1 MAPRSRARR
10 FADSTVHEEE
20 PNFTDTEFIAG
31 ILDAASAIAERSDGK
46 YTVEF
51 LLEKAKI
58 AINQWQETRK
68 QNLEQTEGDYDSV
81 EKEMNN
87 LKNPNTGK
95 TKSSLKCPFVAKDVL
110 IPAESDDKPRYPP
123 VIESKRKKLASVSA
137 EPTHKSPHKDTTAI
151 DTEFQTFKSNK
162 RKVEQT
168 ESDAHA
174 VTNNSKKAKS
184 TTTGKP
190 STVQLPAWYTTGSN
204 ES

>member
-1 MAPRSRARR
+1 MAPRLRARR

-68 QNLEQTEGDYDSV
+68 SVKQNLEQTEGDYDSV

-87 LKNPNTGK
+87 PKNPNSGK
-95 TKSSLKCPFVAKDVL
+95 TQSFLKFPFVAKDVL
-110 IPAESDDKPRYPP
+110 IPAESDDTPRYPP
-123 VIESKRKKLASVSA
+123 VIESKRKKLDSVSA
-137 EPTHKSPHKDTTAI
+137 EPTHKSPHKDTTGI
-151 DTEFQTFKSNK
+151 DTELQTSKSNK
-162 RKVEQT
+162 RKVEHT
-168 ESDAHA
+168 ESDANA
-174 VTNNSKKAKS
+174 VRNNNKKAKS

-190 STVQLPAWYTTGSN
+190 
-204 ES
+204 

>member
-1 MAPRSRARR
+1 MAPRLRARR

-68 QNLEQTEGDYDSV
+68 SINQNLEQTEGDYDTV

-87 LKNPNTGK
+87 LKTPNTGK
-95 TKSSLKCPFVAKDVL
+95 TQSFLKCPFVAKDVL

-151 DTEFQTFKSNK
+151 DTELQTSKSNK
-162 RKVEQT
+162 RKVELI

-174 VTNNSKKAKS
+174 VRNNSKKAKS

-190 STVQLPAWYTTGSN
+190 
-204 ES
+204 

>member
-1 MAPRSRARR
+1 MAPRLRARR

-68 QNLEQTEGDYDSV
+68 SVKQNLEQTEGDNDSV

-95 TKSSLKCPFVAKDVL
+95 TQSFLKCPFVAKDVL

-123 VIESKRKKLASVSA
+123 VIESKQKKLASVSA
-137 EPTHKSPHKDTTAI
+137 EPTHKSPHKDTAAM
-151 DTEFQTFKSNK
+151 DTELQTSKSNK

-174 VTNNSKKAKS
+174 VRNNNKRAKS

-190 STVQLPAWYTTGSN
+190 
-204 ES
+204 

>member
-1 MAPRSRARR
+1 MAPRLRARR

-31 ILDAASAIAERSDGK
+31 ILDGASAIAERSDGK

-68 QNLEQTEGDYDSV
+68 SVKQNMEQTEGDYDSV

-95 TKSSLKCPFVAKDVL
+95 TQSFLKCPFVAKDVL

-151 DTEFQTFKSNK
+151 DTELQTSKSNK

-174 VTNNSKKAKS
+174 VRNNSKKAKY

-190 STVQLPAWYTTGSN
+190 
-204 ES
+204 